1 MDKKI
6 VEERDVK
13 IILLGEPGVGKT
25 SIINRYINNQF
36 SSLTQSTYGSSFTVK
51 EVMKNNIKYFINVW
65 DTSGQEKYHSVTNLF
80 INGSNVVILVY
91 AINSKPSF
99 EGLDYWYSTIK
110 EKLEGDSFI
119 LAIVGSKG
127 DLIENEVITE
137 EQGKEYADKK
147 KAIFKIV
154 SAKENPEG
162 INKLFDVL
170 LDELIKNNKYEPR
183 GESIAISKPS
193 KTKKNK
199 KSFC

>member
-1 MDKKI
+1 MYSSKFS
-6 VEERDVK
+6 
-13 IILLGEPGVGKT
+13 LFL
-25 SIINRYINNQF
+25 INRYINNQF
-36 SSLTQSTYGSSFTVK
+36 SSITQSTYGSSFTVK

-137 EQGKEYADKK
+137 EQGKKYADKK